1 RLGDHQEGV
10 MPSKITIYPL
20 RRPPADNIIALVEL
34 SYQFRDLRRWVL
46 QIGIQ
51 RDDGISVT
59 TREACKDRCM
69 LTVVAAQS
77 DTVKARVLSRGC
89 RYQFPRTIAAA
100 VVDENHAPGAGQ
112 RSQIGSEMLKEH
124 GEIGLFVVDRYY
136 QVDFLRPSH
145 LRDPLLI
152 VRIASHTR
160 VTSAS
165 LMRGNNGKE
174 ATRSE
179 AHSVLGKSPRAW
191 A

>member
-77 DTVKARVLSRGC
+77 DTVKARVLSRRC

-112 RSQIGSEMLKEH
+112 RSQIVPEMLKEH
-124 GEIGLFVVDRYY
+124 GELDLFVVDRSH

-145 LRDPLLI
+145 LRDPPFDRPDRFAYPCHI
-152 VRIASHTR
+152 GV
-160 VTSAS
+160 
-165 LMRGNNGKE
+165 
-174 ATRSE
+174 
-179 AHSVLGKSPRAW
+179 AHARKQR
-191 A
+191 